1 MISNQKLI
9 DAALMTFVGDILL
22 ILGSLAYQNRASVT
36 ISAEVNEMEKAGDN
50 NRSSGAQSG

>member
-36 ISAEVNEMEKAGDN
+36 ISAGVSEMEKAGDN